1 MRQRS
6 WSLLSVIF
14 GMMLGLT
21 MGPAVSASAQDKPQE
36 KPRYGGELVYVVPS
50 EPPSYDAHAE
60 ETFGVIHPIAPH
72 YNLLVR
78 VDPFDKTGTKPVG
91 DLAESWTISK
101 DGLVYTFKLHHGVK
115 FHDGSEMTSKDV
127 KASYDKIIFPP
138 AGVKSLRKESYRSVE
153 VVEAPDP
160 YTVRFR
166 LKYPETSLLLNLAS
180 PWNWIYKADILAK
193 DMHWYETHVMGTG
206 PFTFVE
212 HVKGSHWVGKK
223 NPNYWDKG
231 KPYLDGFRAMFMSS
245 SAAQVATIRGERAQ
259 IQFRGF
265 SPPERDQLV
274 SALGNKITV
283 QESPWDCLNF
293 VSMHH
298 EKKPFDDK
306 RVRRALSL
314 ALDRYEASQKLS
326 KITIVKD
333 VGGIQVPGTPY
344 ATPPAE
350 LEKLAGYGHDINANR
365 AEAKRL
371 LREAGVPDGFSFT
384 FKNRGIPH
392 PYEPIGI
399 WLVDQWRQIGLNVKI
414 ETIEASAYH
423 PMLKRGDFEVAMDFQ
438 CGFIVEPDL
447 DLVRF
452 VTTSDANYGK
462 HKDKV
467 IDELYQKQARA
478 ADVEDRKKIVRQL
491 EKRLLDEEAH
501 VIYTLQWHRIIP
513 HSSRVHGW
521 TITPSHYLNNML
533 DTVWLSE

>member
-1 MRQRS
+1 MRHRRGWIPS
-6 WSLLSVIF
+6 ALVAMVF
-14 GMMLGLT
+14 GLT
-21 MGPAVSASAQDKPQE
+21 TTGPVPAAAQE
-36 KPRYGGELVYVVPS
+36 KPRSGGTLDFVVPS

-72 YNLLVR
+72 YSLLVR

-101 DGLVYTFKLHHGVK
+101 DGLVYTFKLRQGVK

-166 LKYPETSLLLNLAS
+166 LKYPESSLLLNLAS

-231 KPYLDGFRAMFMSS
+231 KPYLDGFRATFMSS
-245 SAAQVATIRGERAQ
+245 SAAQVAAIRGERAQ

-333 VGGIQVPGTPY
+333 VSGIQVPGTPY

-350 LEKLAGYGHDINANR
+350 LEKLAGYGRDINANR

-392 PYEPIGI
+392 PYEPIAI

-452 VTTSDANYGK
+452 VTTSDANYGR

-467 IDELYQKQARA
+467 IDELYQKQARSI
-478 ADVEDRKKIVRQL
+478 DVEDRKKLVRQL

-501 VIYTLQWHRIIP
+501 VIWTLQWHRIIP
-513 HSSRVHGW
+513 HSARVKGW
-521 TITPSHYLNNML
+521 TITPSHYLNNQL
-533 DTVWLSE
+533 DTVWLTE

>member
-1 MRQRS
+1 MRHRS
-6 WSLLSVIF
+6 RWIVSVF
-14 GMMLGLT
+14 VALVLGLT
-21 MGPAVSASAQDKPQE
+21 TTWAVPAGAQD
-36 KPRYGGELVYVVPS
+36 KPRYGGQLDFVVPS

-72 YNLLVR
+72 YSLLVR

-101 DGLVYTFKLHHGVK
+101 DGLIYTFKLRQGVK

-138 AGVKSLRKESYRSVE
+138 SGVKSLRKESYRSVE

-160 YTVRFR
+160 HTVRFR
-166 LKYPETSLLLNLAS
+166 LKYPESSLLLNLAS

-193 DMHWYETHVMGTG
+193 DMHWYEKNVMGTG
-206 PFTFVE
+206 PFIFVE

-231 KPYLDGFRAMFMSS
+231 KPYLDGFRATFMSS
-245 SAAQVATIRGERAQ
+245 SAAQVAAIRGERAQ

-314 ALDRYEASQKLS
+314 ALDRYEASKKLS

-333 VGGIQVPGTPY
+333 VSGVQVPGTPY

-392 PYEPIGI
+392 PYEPIAI

-478 ADVEDRKKIVRQL
+478 IDVEDRKKLVRAL

-501 VIYTLQWHRIIP
+501 VIWTLQWHRIIP
-513 HSSRVHGW
+513 HSAKVKGW
-521 TITPSHYLNNML
+521 TITPSHYLNNQL
-533 DTVWLSE
+533 DTVWLTE